1 MSRMPPKPTTR
12 PNRKSS
18 QAYPILLTFLS
29 SVRRET
35 SIEIQGNFTYTAC
48 NDPNTVCTRM
58 SQTYLYLQIAESIR
72 REILEGK
79 LKPGDRLP
87 SVRQLRTVWNCTPG
101 TVQRAYTELCR
112 QGLLVSRSGKGT
124 QVADDS
130 PPIRTQATDS
140 LRRASLIHRTEA
152 FLLESLTSGYSIP
165 DIYQALDLAMDRWRA
180 IGSLPKAAPGSILRF
195 AGSHDMVINALARGI
210 GEIIPGAALQINFCG
225 SLGGLIALAEGKAE
239 IAGCHLLDA
248 ESNSYNLPF
257 IQRVLPGKETLL
269 IRLAHRR
276 LGMITAP
283 GNPHGLRGLADL
295 AEANLRFVNR
305 QSGSGTRVW
314 LDNEFKRLQ
323 IDSRS
328 IPGYSDERL
337 THSDVAR
344 AVAEG
349 EADCGLGLEASA
361 FAYGL
366 GFILLANECYD
377 LALLASTAE
386 QPTVKALLDW
396 LMSAEAKAFVAT
408 FRGYENSETGA
419 VQLT

>member
-1 MSRMPPKPTTR
+1 
-12 PNRKSS
+12 
-18 QAYPILLTFLS
+18 
-29 SVRRET
+29 
-35 SIEIQGNFTYTAC
+35 
-48 NDPNTVCTRM
+48 
-58 SQTYLYLQIAESIR
+58 
-72 REILEGK
+72 
-79 LKPGDRLP
+79 
-87 SVRQLRTVWNCTPG
+87 
-101 TVQRAYTELCR
+101 
-112 QGLLVSRSGKGT
+112 
-124 QVADDS
+124 

-152 FLLESLTSGYSIP
+152 FLLESLTSGYILT
-165 DIYQALDLAMDRWRA
+165 DIYQALDLAMERWRA
-180 IGSLPKAAPGSILRF
+180 IGSLPEAAPGSTLRF

-210 GEIIPGAALQINFCG
+210 GEIIPAAAGIIPGAALQINFCG

-283 GNPHGLRGLADL
+283 GNPHGLHGLADL
-295 AEANLRFVNR
+295 AQANLRFVNR

-314 LDNEFKRLQ
+314 LDNELKRLQ

-361 FAYGL
+361 FAYRL

-377 LALLASTAE
+377 LAMLASTAG

-396 LMSAEAKAFVAT
+396 LKSAEAKAFVAT
-408 FRGYENSETGA
+408 FPGYENCETGA
-419 VQLT
+419 IQPT